1 MGRPKRTCPLGKYRL
16 RAFKSADKANLFS
29 IELEYTWNGD
39 VIRKA
44 TGIVCCEAD
53 WNQKGD
59 NGRGELRSSFGRE
72 YKHRNQQLKDRVD
85 KIDALL
91 ADYNVQH
98 PNQITRDIIC
108 GFLDD
113 KPLARKDMGKDL
125 VEFTKELLKA
135 EYERNRIG
143 KSTLENGNSYMGM
156 FTEFLL
162 SKEMGTYKPDGI
174 YVGELTPQY
183 IDSYI
188 EWRRNVKR
196 NGDATINHALT
207 PLLKASQYAC
217 DLGILDQ
224 SINARIQDMRVIVKP
239 SLDQDAEPAFD
250 EKYLTEK
257 QLAALKIFYET
268 CKEPRRKQYIEIF
281 LFAFYACG
289 LRVVDVMTLQ
299 WGHVNLEKKELRKI
313 QIKTSKRHVIP
324 LRQEAIDILL
334 KWRAEFPNRKYI
346 FGLCDESL
354 SLDDDSALYYSRNN
368 ITRCINQS
376 LNVVGEKL
384 GFPLALT
391 MHVARHS
398 FAVFALNHGCSMSV
412 VSRLLGHGSTD
423 VTEKIYAKFLPETL
437 ASEVEGLDMKFM
449 NAEESA

>member
-59 NGRGELRSSFGRE
+59 NGRGELRSGFGRE

-113 KPLARKDMGKDL
+113 KPLARKDLGKDL
-125 VEFTKELLKA
+125 VEFTKELLKS

-217 DLGILDQ
+217 DLGIIDQ

-257 QLAALKIFYET
+257 QLATLKNFYET

-334 KWRAEFPNRKYI
+334 KWREDYPNRKYV

-354 SLDDDSALYYSRNN
+354 SLDDDSTLYYVRNN
-368 ITRCINQS
+368 VTRCINQS

-384 GFPLALT
+384 DFPIALT

>member
-16 RAFKSADKANLFS
+16 RAFKSADKANTFS
-29 IELEYTWNGD
+29 IELEYTWNGNI
-39 VIRKA
+39 IRKA
-44 TGIVCCEAD
+44 TGIVCREAD

-59 NGRGELRSSFGRE
+59 NGRGELLSSFGRE

-91 ADYNVQH
+91 ADYNVRH
-98 PNQITRDIIC
+98 PNQITRDVIC

-113 KPLARKDMGKDL
+113 KPLARRDMGKDL

-174 YVGELTPQY
+174 YVGELTPKY
-183 IDSYI
+183 IDAYI

-217 DLGILDQ
+217 DLGIIEQ

-239 SLDQDAEPAFD
+239 SLDQDAEPIFD
-250 EKYLTEK
+250 EKYLTET
-257 QLAALKIFYET
+257 QLAALKQYYEI

-299 WGHVNLEKKELRKI
+299 WGHINFEKKELRKI

-324 LRQEAIDILL
+324 LRQEAIDILM
-334 KWRAEFPNRKYI
+334 KWREEYPNRKYV

-354 SLDDDSALYYSRNN
+354 SLDDDSTLYYTRNN
-368 ITRCINQS
+368 VTRCINQS

-384 GFPLALT
+384 DFPISLT

-437 ASEVEGLDMKFM
+437 ANEVERLDMGFLK
-449 NAEESA
+449 